1 MDNCTDKTTNQPIVH
16 LENLTISHEN
26 GMLLTGVNLDLKEG
40 EFIYLIGKSGAGKT
54 SLLRSLYADRPIDNG
69 VAEVCGYD
77 VAHIKRRHIPQLRR
91 RIGIVFQNF
100 RLLDDRNV
108 YANLEFV
115 LRATGWKKKDEIRN
129 QIEKTLSAVG
139 IADKA
144 YVNPLHLSEGEQ
156 QRVGI
161 ARALINNPA
170 LILADE
176 PTGNLDPVTSAEIMQ
191 LLLEIN
197 SQTRTTMLISTHDFM
212 MIDKF
217 PARVVVCE
225 NGTLVDTERD
235 LQGSEQA

>member
-1 MDNCTDKTTNQPIVH
+1 MGESTNSTINQPIVH
-16 LENLTISHEN
+16 LENIAISHEN
-26 GMLLTGVNLDLKEG
+26 GMLLTGVNLDLDEG
-40 EFIYLIGKSGAGKT
+40 EFVYLIGKSGAGKT

-69 VAEVCGYD
+69 IAKVCGFD
-77 VAHIKRRHIPQLRR
+77 VVNIKRRHIPQLRR

-115 LRATGWKKKDEIRN
+115 LRATGWKKKNEIRN
-129 QIEKTLSAVG
+129 QIEKTLTAVG

-144 YVNPLHLSEGEQ
+144 FVNPMHLSEGEQ

-191 LLLEIN
+191 LLLDIN
-197 SQTRTTMLISTHDFM
+197 QQTKTTMLISTHDFM

-225 NGTLVDTERD
+225 NGTLVDTEGNH
-235 LQGSEQA
+235 QE

>member
-1 MDNCTDKTTNQPIVH
+1 MENNIVH

-26 GMLLTGVNLDLKEG
+26 GILLSNVNLDLHAG
-40 EFIYLIGKSGAGKT
+40 EFAYLIGRSGAGKT
-54 SLLRSLYADRPIDNG
+54 SLLRSLYADRPIAGG
-69 VAEVCGYD
+69 VAQVCGFD
-77 VAHIKRRHIPQLRR
+77 VTNIKRRAVPKLRR

-115 LRATGWKKKDEIRN
+115 LRATGWKGKEEIRT
-129 QIEKTLSAVG
+129 QVETTLQAVG

-144 YVNPLHLSEGEQ
+144 FTNPMYLSEGEQ

-161 ARALINNPA
+161 ARALINNPQ

-176 PTGNLDPVTSAEIMQ
+176 PTGNLDPVTSSEIMQ
-191 LLLEIN
+191 LLLDIN
-197 SQTRTTMLISTHDFM
+197 TNTQTTMLISTHDFM

-225 NGTLVDTERD
+225 NGTIVDTER
-235 LQGSEQA
+235 EQ